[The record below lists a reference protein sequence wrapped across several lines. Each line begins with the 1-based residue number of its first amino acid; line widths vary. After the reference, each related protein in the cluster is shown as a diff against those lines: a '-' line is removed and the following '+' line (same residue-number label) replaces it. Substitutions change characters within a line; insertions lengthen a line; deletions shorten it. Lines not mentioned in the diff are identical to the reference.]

1 MKKFIF
7 GIVAII
13 IVGIV
18 SVSLPKQDKEEDR
31 QLVNTAKETIE
42 DDDGFYIEPMS
53 DKDIYFKA
61 DTVLPDNPVVNDMM
75 DVANG
80 YAILRAAYCD
90 AELWFRFGMVVN
102 NEIGQLKT
110 GTIKDADI
118 RLAAEQYVRK
128 LVLIMPVDTA
138 KRNGTDSLL
147 WDQVWDAYKSFADKL
162 SNRFSLNHYGQI
174 TEKDVQKYMDI
185 EQFIPNYDSIYNL
198 RKVGRE

>member
-13 IVGIV
+13 VVGIV
-18 SVSLPKQDKEEDR
+18 VVSLPKQGKEEDK
-31 QLVNTAKETIE
+31 QTTDVDVETIE

-61 DTVLPDNPVVNDMM
+61 DLVLPDNPVINDMI

-102 NEIGQLKT
+102 NEIGRLKT
-110 GTIKDADI
+110 DIIKDTNT

-128 LVLIMPVDTA
+128 LVLILPVDTA
-138 KRNGTDSLL
+138 KRNETDSLL
-147 WDQVWDAYKSFADKL
+147 WDQVWDAYKAFADKL
-162 SNRFSLNHYGQI
+162 SCRFAKI
-174 TEKDVQKYMDI
+174 REII
-185 EQFIPNYDSIYNL
+185 EI
-198 RKVGRE
+198 K